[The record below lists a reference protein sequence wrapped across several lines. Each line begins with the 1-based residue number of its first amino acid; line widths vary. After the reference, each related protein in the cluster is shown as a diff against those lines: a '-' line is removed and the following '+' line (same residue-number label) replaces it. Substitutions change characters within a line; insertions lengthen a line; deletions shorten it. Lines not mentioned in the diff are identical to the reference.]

1 MQRIRAKIAA
11 ALAPVFETNLPTS
24 ICRPQSRNFL
34 PLASVAQVMRESSY
48 FIHSPPCR
56 LELPRACLHSSIEL
70 PDVKS
75 VTFALLVSF
84 LCCLA
89 LGLLIFGWEV
99 FCSSVVRSC
108 TEGKRKAEVPSRST
122 FGRFF
127 HYFDFSGRDS
137 EQVSEVA
144 SERAGAPP
152 EQSAA
157 EPYPELPV
165 LAQFLQRAAEHPE
178 GCAMRTPTGEVRFD
192 ELRGCAAGCARLLRP
207 LLSEEMSV
215 VALYLHS
222 GPKLVAAIL
231 GTWLAKGSWVPLDRK
246 APEKRLR
253 ELVGQMEPAA
263 LICDDDRP
271 FTHLSTPLLHA
282 RQLIW
287 DSDCTMPEVSF
298 QESMDRVA
306 QVIYTSGSTGA
317 PKGVIFTHAR
327 LAHSTHFF
335 AEQCGIDQTTRVL
348 QKTSNIWSVFRH
360 EVYPA
365 LCRAGTIVFGLPK
378 KSGDPMHLAEVIDAS
393 SVTLLVATPSVLQLL
408 LDAGELST
416 LQQVVCMG
424 EPLSWHLADQ
434 VLEKLPAV
442 KLMNFYG
449 STETENTTFS
459 VGRTGMDI
467 WRQNRAVPAGVP
479 QPHVTV
485 HLLRPGSLESAQGKG
500 EICFSGVMAT
510 GYRQRP
516 DLTAAAF
523 IDHPELG
530 KLYRTGD
537 LGSWNHQQL
546 VVHGRLDRQVKVRGC
561 RVELGEVEAALGP
574 LVAEVA
580 ATVAEGAQQ
589 HLQIM
594 AFVCPSDLNLDE
606 LKNDVEQRLPSHA
619 VPSRFVALPHLP
631 RLANGK
637 VDLKHLEALAAK
649 HLAKEE
655 QETHAI
661 LDSLG
666 VLQHLTKT
674 QLEEERWLHN
684 QQAFWLLL
692 VMMMHMNFVHGAA
705 VDPNTHSDS
714 GQLAGAVILAAC
726 HAHDMIAFTL
736 LLGFADARREPTLG
750 ARDAVALAAALVS
763 TLIVNPYVC
772 GSVFLLTEWFLYVYV
787 WSRLLLVVLSKIH
800 VGLWQAV
807 LVLCAA
813 CLLPD
818 DLIWLQIP
826 LTWRGWLVEKVTMLR
841 WKTLH
846 FDLFFMPGCYL
857 LAWHAT
863 AAGFLAWFR
872 KTGARLMNGAR
883 DVLAQYM
890 DAAVAEKSLQ
900 ISICLASW
908 AFFLAL
914 SFVPGEYGYLNYKTI
929 YIEGREKGSH
939 VVTWQY
945 MTHPSLTSYVMLW
958 LGEFLL
964 LTLPALA
971 VGLGM
976 AFVPWHFK
984 TMGSTC
990 FGSYI
995 SHCTLCFQGWFR
1007 FYFDK
1012 RLLSRITD
1020 KAFDPRLNAAIV
1032 LLWNVLFCVA
1042 YAHTIGAGFHHVMVR
1057 LLKGFLPPQSQ
1068 GERLSFD
1075 QV

>member
-1 MQRIRAKIAA
+1 MCPYSHVSVA
-11 ALAPVFETNLPTS
+11 
-24 ICRPQSRNFL
+24 
-34 PLASVAQVMRESSY
+34 ASVAQVMRESSY

-56 LELPRACLHSSIEL
+56 LELPRACLHSNIEN
-70 PDVKS
+70 PDAKS
-75 VTFALLVSF
+75 VTFALFVSF

-89 LGLLIFGWEV
+89 LGVLIFGWEV
-99 FCSSVVRSC
+99 FRSSLVRSLD
-108 TEGKRKAEVPSRST
+108 GKRKEASSRST

-127 HYFDFSGRDS
+127 YFSGMDS
-137 EQVSEVA
+137 EQRGSEVA
-144 SERAGAPP
+144 NGSASAPP
-152 EQSAA
+152 EQSST
-157 EPYPELPV
+157 EPYPQLPV
-165 LAQFLQRAAEHPE
+165 LEQFLQRAAEHPDS
-178 GCAMRTPTGEVRFD
+178 CAMRTPTGEVRFD
-192 ELRGCAAGCARLLRP
+192 ELRGCAAGCARILLP
-207 LLSEEMSV
+207 LLSQAETSVAV
-215 VALYLHS
+215 VALYLQS

-231 GTWLAKGSWVPLDRK
+231 GTWLAKGAWVPLDRK
-246 APEKRLR
+246 SPEKRLR
-253 ELVGQMEPAA
+253 ELLGQMEPAA
-263 LICDDDRP
+263 LICDDDTP
-271 FTHLSTPLLHA
+271 FTDLSTPLLHA

-365 LCRAGTIVFGLPK
+365 LCRGGTIVFGLPK

-393 SVTLLVATPSVLQLL
+393 GVTLLVATPSVLQLL

-416 LQQVVCMG
+416 LRQVVFMG

-434 VLEKLPAV
+434 VLEKLPNVNLA
-442 KLMNFYG
+442 NFYG

-459 VGRTGMDI
+459 VARTGMET

-479 QPHVTV
+479 QPHVAV

-510 GYRQRP
+510 GYWQRP
-516 DLTAAAF
+516 DLTTAAF
-523 IDHPELG
+523 IDHPQLG

-580 ATVAEGAQQ
+580 ATVAEAAQQ
-589 HLQIM
+589 HLQIV
-594 AFVCPSDLNLDE
+594 AFVSPSDLNVDE
-606 LKNDVEQRLPSHA
+606 LKKDLEQRVPSHA
-619 VPSRFVALPHLP
+619 VPSHFVALPHLP

-637 VDLKHLEALAAK
+637 VDLKNLEALAAK

-705 VDPNTHSDS
+705 VDPKTHLAS
-714 GQLAGAVILAAC
+714 GDLAEAVILGAC
-726 HAHDMIAFTL
+726 HARDMIAFTL

-763 TLIVNPYVC
+763 TLIVNPYVY
-772 GSVFLLTEWFLYVYV
+772 GTVFLLTEWFLYVYV
-787 WSRLLLVVLSKIH
+787 WARLLLVVLSKIH

-826 LTWRGWLVEKVTMLR
+826 LTWRGWLVEKVTMFR

-872 KTGARLMNGAR
+872 KTGARLMNGGR
-883 DVLAQYM
+883 DVLARYM
-890 DAAVAEKSLQ
+890 DADIAERSLQ

-908 AFFLAL
+908 AFFFGL
-914 SFVPGEYGYLNYKTI
+914 SYVPREYGYPHYKAI

-945 MTHPSLTSYVMLW
+945 MTHPSLASYVMLW

-976 AFVPWHFK
+976 AFVPWHLK

-1007 FYFDK
+1007 FYFDN

-1020 KAFDPRLNAAIV
+1020 KASDPRLNAAIV
-1032 LLWNVLFCVA
+1032 LFWNVLFCVV
-1042 YAHTIGAGFHHVMVR
+1042 YAHTIGAGFHHLMVR
-1057 LLKGFLPPQSQ
+1057 LLKGFLPPQRQ
-1068 GERLSFD
+1068 GERLSLD